1 MKRMWQSWMIALAR
15 SPGVTRW
22 MQGNRATA
30 ALARRFVAG
39 ANTPEAMA
47 VARDLEQA
55 GFKTSLYYLGEYVT
69 DPAIV
74 AENGK
79 QKIEVAEQLA
89 AARLQVHVSIDSTQI
104 GYAIDEQAGDELALK
119 IGARVRE
126 LGQADGRQA
135 GASAPVL
142 MLNMEDADY
151 VDRILA
157 LRARLL
163 AAGVPVAQTL
173 QAYLKRSA
181 ADLAP
186 IIAAGGQVRLVKGA
200 FADPRPHAYQG
211 KAEIDDNYLA
221 LARRMLSAEAK
232 ASGFRPVF
240 GTHDD
245 ALIAEIRLIAKNAGW
260 QPGQYEFEML
270 YGVRTE
276 LQRQLRAAGEQVRV
290 YLPYGRDWWP
300 YAVRRVG
307 ESPRNAALLARAL
320 VSN

>member
-1 MKRMWQSWMIALAR
+1 VKRIWQSWMIALAR
-15 SPGVTRW
+15 APGVTRW

-30 ALARRFVAG
+30 SIARRFVAG
-39 ANTPEAMA
+39 ADVAQAMA
-47 VARDLEQA
+47 VARDLHAA
-55 GFKTSLYYLGEYVT
+55 GFKSSLYYLGEYVR

-74 AENGK
+74 AENGR
-79 QKIEVAEQLA
+79 QKIEIAESLSA
-89 AARLQVHVSIDSTQI
+89 AHLQVHVSVDSTQI
-104 GYAIDEQAGDELALK
+104 GYAIDETEGERLALK
-119 IGARVRE
+119 IGARIRD
-126 LGQADGRQA
+126 LGRAN
-135 GASAPVL
+135 GAPPVL

-157 LRARLL
+157 LHAQLL

-181 ADLAP
+181 DDLAP
-186 IIAAGGQVRLVKGA
+186 MIAAGGHVRLVKGA

-211 KAEIDDNYLA
+211 KAAIDASYLDQ
-221 LARRMLSAEAK
+221 ARRMLGADAK

-245 ALIAEIRLIAKNAGW
+245 QLIAEIRLIAKNGGW

-270 YGVRTE
+270 YGVRSE
-276 LQRQLRAAGEQVRV
+276 LQRQLRKAGEQVRL
-290 YLPYGRDWWP
+290 YLPFGRDWWP

-307 ESPRNAALLARAL
+307 ESARNAALLARAL
-320 VSN
+320 VSG